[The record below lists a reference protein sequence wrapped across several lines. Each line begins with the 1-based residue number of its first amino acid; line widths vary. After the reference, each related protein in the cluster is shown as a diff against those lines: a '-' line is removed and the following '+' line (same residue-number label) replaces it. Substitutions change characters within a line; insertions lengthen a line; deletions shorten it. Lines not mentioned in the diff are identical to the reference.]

1 MQAPSVVG
9 GVKLPNGKGSKIRL
23 ARGASLSD
31 FADKIDADA
40 AALVQ
45 ALFNLGEM
53 VTATQ
58 SVSDETLQLLGD
70 EMDYKVEVVSPED
83 EDREL
88 LETFDLQFGEDVG
101 GEEQLAQRPPVVT
114 VMGHVDHGKTKLLDA
129 IRHTDVVDTEHGG
142 ITQHIGAYQ
151 ITTQVAKIHA
161 RSEGKLKLP
170 MTIRIPYGGVIGSVE
185 HHSESPEALYAH
197 TAGLRI
203 ITPSNAHDAYWM
215 EQQAI
220 ASDDPVIIFEPKR
233 RYWLKDEVDE
243 TAEPTDPFSASVI
256 REGEDA
262 TVVAWGP
269 LVPVA
274 LAAANAAEE
283 DGRSVEVIDLRSIVP
298 LDDETVLASVR
309 RTGRCVVVSE
319 AQGFAGVAG
328 ELASRISER
337 CFHSLEA
344 PVLRVSGLPTPYPA
358 PMLEHTY
365 LPGVDRILDMS
376 RTTVNVIGDM
386 LATVWVGKSEGAW
399 TPAMVPGSMTSNSDL
414 NRPENDWL

>member
-1 MQAPSVVG
+1 MSKLTIAKAITAGLTRAMEDDPKVMLMGEDIGSLG
-9 GVKLPNGKGSKIRL
+9 GVYRVTEGLK
-23 ARGASLSD
+23 ARFGAHRVLDSP
-31 FADKIDADA
+31 
-40 AALVQ
+40 
-45 ALFNLGEM
+45 LGEAGI
-53 VTATQ
+53 VGTA
-58 SVSDETLQLLGD
+58 
-70 EMDYKVEVVSPED
+70 
-83 EDREL
+83 
-88 LETFDLQFGEDVG
+88 VG
-101 GEEQLAQRPPVVT
+101 LAQRGYRPVCEIQFDGFT
-114 VMGHVDHGKTKLLDA
+114 FPA
-129 IRHTDVVDTEHGG
+129 FN
-142 ITQHIGAYQ
+142 Q

-283 DGRSVEVIDLRSIVP
+283 DGRSVEVIDLRSISP
-298 LDDETVLASVR
+298 IDFDTLTSSVR
-309 RTGRCVVVSE
+309 KTGRLVIAHE
-319 AQGFAGVAG
+319 APTFGGLGG
-328 ELASRISER
+328 EIAARVTEQA
-337 CFHSLEA
+337 FYSLEA
-344 PVLRVSGLPTPYPA
+344 PVLRVGAFHMPYPPA
-358 PMLEHTY
+358 AVEEHYVPDLDRVLDALDRSFTY
-365 LPGVDRILDMS
+365 
-376 RTTVNVIGDM
+376 
-386 LATVWVGKSEGAW
+386 
-399 TPAMVPGSMTSNSDL
+399 
-414 NRPENDWL
+414 